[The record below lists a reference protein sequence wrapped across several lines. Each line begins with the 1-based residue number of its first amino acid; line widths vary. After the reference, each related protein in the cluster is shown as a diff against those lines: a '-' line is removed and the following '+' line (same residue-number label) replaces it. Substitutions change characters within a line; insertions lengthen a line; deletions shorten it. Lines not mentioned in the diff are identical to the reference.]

1 MKLLR
6 SIAVLVVLSI
16 GLVAK
21 AASVDSI
28 DIPSKAMN
36 KTYKAAVVL
45 PASYAGNSNR
55 YPVLYLLHGGG
66 GHFRDWLNSTPDKMT
81 VKNLADQ
88 YNIIIV
94 MPEGETFSWY
104 LNSPADPGSQFETY
118 ITREVIEK
126 IDASYRTV
134 ASRKGRVI
142 TGLSMGGHGA
152 LYLSTRHPD
161 LFCAAGSMSGAV
173 DMQTSNWKISGDFLK
188 SVTDRFE
195 KLLGKD
201 TLNNTL
207 YYDNAV
213 VNMADRMKRN
223 GLALTIDCGVDDF
236 LIEANRELHRRLVYN
251 KTPHDYVERPGGH
264 SWPYW
269 ENSLPYHVL
278 FFSKVLK
285 SNGVTVQ

>member
-6 SIAVLVVLSI
+6 SIAVLISLST
-16 GLVAK
+16 GLAVN

-28 DIPSKAMN
+28 DVPSKVMN

-45 PASYAGNSNR
+45 PSSYANNQSR

-104 LNSPADPGSQFETY
+104 LNSPTDPGSQFETY
-118 ITREVIEK
+118 ITKEVIEK
-126 IDASYRTV
+126 IDVSYRTV
-134 ASRKGRVI
+134 ASKKGRVI

-152 LYLSTRHPD
+152 LYLSTRHPE

-173 DMQTSNWKISGDFLK
+173 DMQIGNWKISGDFLK

-285 SNGVTVQ
+285 SNGVSVQ